1 MRIFYI
7 VGKMDQDFGGGVI
20 NHRNLELLR
29 ATCCDVEVFQFE
41 QYKVPFWQRLKERVH
56 GVNGGVSRL
65 NIEEIIIHLR
75 EHPVDLVFIAHS
87 LYGCIV
93 KRVKDEFPQLPI
105 VTFLHNVEVR
115 YAWEMF
121 KNNVKSM
128 GNLLNIFF
136 VYRAEKLAV
145 KYSDYLIA
153 LNNRDAKQILDIYK
167 KDVTALL
174 PTSFRD
180 SGEAKKEEDLDELKY
195 LFVGSDFFA
204 NIQGITWFVQEV
216 MPYVDGKLFIVGK
229 GMEKAVS
236 HLISDRVQVIGY
248 VQSLKEWYAKVDI
261 VVCPLFLGSGMK
273 TKTAEA
279 MMYGKAIVGTP
290 EAFEGYDI
298 DTRQVGGCSVSA
310 QDMITI
316 LNDLGHNK
324 ERLLECQRYAREMF
338 LKNYS
343 MTASMVEMRLFL
355 EKVICCHSNNG
366 R

>member
-1 MRIFYI
+1 M
-7 VGKMDQDFGGGVI
+7 
-20 NHRNLELLR
+20 
-29 ATCCDVEVFQFE
+29 
-41 QYKVPFWQRLKERVH
+41 
-56 GVNGGVSRL
+56 
-65 NIEEIIIHLR
+65 
-75 EHPVDLVFIAHS
+75 
-87 LYGCIV
+87 
-93 KRVKDEFPQLPI
+93 
-105 VTFLHNVEVR
+105 
-115 YAWEMF
+115 
-121 KNNVKSM
+121 
-128 GNLLNIFF
+128 
-136 VYRAEKLAV
+136 
-145 KYSDYLIA
+145 
-153 LNNRDAKQILDIYK
+153 NNRDAKQILYIYK
-167 KDVTALL
+167 KNVAALL
-174 PTSFRD
+174 PTSFND
-180 SGEAKKEEDLDELKY
+180 LGEAKKEEVLGEPKY

-216 MPYVDGKLFIVGK
+216 MPYVEGKLFIVGQ

-298 DTRQVGGCSVSA
+298 DTRQVGGCGVLA
-310 QDMITI
+310 QDMIKI

-343 MTASMVEMRLFL
+343 MTSSIVEMKLFL
-355 EKVICCHSNNG
+355 EKVKYCHSNNG